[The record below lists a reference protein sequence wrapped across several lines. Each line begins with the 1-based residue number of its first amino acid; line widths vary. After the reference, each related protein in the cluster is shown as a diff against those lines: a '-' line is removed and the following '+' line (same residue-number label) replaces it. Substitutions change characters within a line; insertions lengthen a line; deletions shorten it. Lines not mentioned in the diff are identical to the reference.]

1 MKLVDIALPDGSY
14 DAFVIWAER
23 DDDDAVAL
31 DLTLTT
37 GAHKGVVVSVRAIN
51 LDREPLDLVGL
62 PCTLH
67 VEAGEP
73 RVTW

>member
-1 MKLVDIALPDGSY
+1 MKVVDIALPDGLY

-23 DDDDAVAL
+23 DDDAVAI

-37 GAHKGVVVSVRAIN
+37 GARKGTVVSVRATR